1 MAYPWPGNVRE
12 LENVLERALIMT
24 TGATLAA
31 DPSFL
36 SAVPDVPASDAAA
49 VVRERASRGSR
60 SLADAQ
66 RAHILAVL
74 DECGWRIAGPGNA
87 ADRLGLPR
95 STLTYRLRKLGI
107 RRPDASSR

>member
-1 MAYPWPGNVRE
+1 MRE

-36 SAVPDVPASDAAA
+36 SAATDAPTPESTA
-49 VVRERASRGSR
+49 VVREPAPRSR
-60 SLADAQ
+60 SLADAE
-66 RAHILAVL
+66 RAHIRAVL
-74 DECGWRIAGPGNA
+74 DECDWRIAGPGNA
-87 ADRLGLPR
+87 ADRLGVPR
-95 STLTYRLRKLGI
+95 STLTYRIRKLGI